1 MAFLGEDIK
10 KLGFGLMRL
19 PMMNGEVDEEQVKQ
33 MVDLFLAAGGT
44 YFDTAYGY
52 LDGKSE
58 KAVKTCLVDRYP
70 RESFQLATKLPAW
83 DAKNPEEAKQMV
95 YTSLERTGA
104 GYFDFYLLHNVGA
117 ERTQI
122 FEDYHM
128 WEYARELK
136 EKGLVRHI
144 GFSMH
149 DTADQLDA
157 VLSRH
162 PEAEFVQLQ
171 INYADWENAV
181 IQSRA
186 CYETARRHKKP
197 IIIMEPVKGGLLASL
212 PEEIARIFE
221 EADPG
226 VAACGKGF
234 GTDSGN
240 PSAASGESATAGRM
254 AASGAAPC
262 TKSGS
267 DDSNEEI
274 LAARPS
280 QASGAAPCSK
290 PRSAGKNAE
299 NPAARPSQAS
309 WALRYAA
316 SLPGVIT
323 VLSGMSDLAQMQ
335 DNLSFMTDFI
345 PLSEEE
351 RETVAK
357 VARALE
363 NVEQIP
369 CTSCK
374 YCVNG
379 CPMKIPIPEVFNQVN
394 QYLKFRNLPRA
405 KRDYLYAVKNGGAAE
420 TCVACGQCESVCPQK
435 LPIIEEL
442 KRAAELFAS

>member
-19 PMMNGEVDEEQVKQ
+19 PMVNGEVDEEQVKQ

-70 RESFQLATKLPAW
+70 RDSFQLATKLPAW
-83 DAKNPEEAKQMV
+83 DAKNPQEAKQMV

-128 WEYARELK
+128 WEYAKELK

-186 CYETARRHKKP
+186 CYETARRHNKP

-221 EADPG
+221 EA
-226 VAACGKGF
+226 A
-234 GTDSGN
+234 
-240 PSAASGESATAGRM
+240 
-254 AASGAAPC
+254 
-262 TKSGS
+262 
-267 DDSNEEI
+267 
-274 LAARPS
+274 
-280 QASGAAPCSK
+280 
-290 PRSAGKNAE
+290 
-299 NPAARPSQAS
+299 PAARPSQAS

-357 VARALE
+357 VACALE
-363 NVEQIP
+363 KMEQIP

-379 CPMKIPIPEVFNQVN
+379 CPMKIPIPEVFYQVN

-442 KRAAELFAS
+442 KRVAELFAS